1 MLRQYT
7 AIQGEDD
14 PGIRVNEAGQD
25 QSFGLDVTYEDE
37 VWRHKSN
44 LKTGWINTLVQ
55 WILAHVKSEDSADG
69 DVK

>member
-1 MLRQYT
+1 M
-7 AIQGEDD
+7 
-14 PGIRVNEAGQD
+14 NESGQD

-55 WILAHVKSEDSADG
+55 WILAHVKSEDSEEVDLRVIEAQEEVMG
-69 DVK
+69 LFYY